1 MSAKLRL
8 HPGRVAVTFFGLVL
22 GVAVAGVIASSGSSA
37 LAANVK
43 CGDTIT
49 ADTTLHKDLV
59 NCPNNG
65 IIIGADNITLNL
77 NGHTI
82 DGDGKPFAGCAQGE
96 ICDNGVLDPVGHDG
110 LTVKHGS
117 VREFLFGLAVGPTR
131 NSRVLGLSTAR
142 NRFAGIF
149 CFRCVRSLVRN
160 SAANR
165 TKGDG
170 DQVGMLFF
178 QSHHDRILHSTFR
191 GNAGAGILSV
201 KSTNTLIG
209 GNLMSDNGA
218 EGFFMEGG
226 DGFQIRHNRSVRNH
240 ERHRARPRQ

>member
-49 ADTTLHKDLV
+49 TDTTLHKDLV

-82 DGDGKPFAGCAQGE
+82 DGDGKPFAGCA
-96 ICDNGVLDPVGHDG
+96 
-110 LTVKHGS
+110 
-117 VREFLFGLAVGPTR
+117 RA
-131 NSRVLGLSTAR
+131 
-142 NRFAGIF
+142 RFAITE
-149 CFRCVRSLVRN
+149 CLTP
-160 SAANR
+160 SATMASR
-165 TKGDG
+165 
-170 DQVGMLFF
+170 
-178 QSHHDRILHSTFR
+178 
-191 GNAGAGILSV
+191 
-201 KSTNTLIG
+201 
-209 GNLMSDNGA
+209 
-218 EGFFMEGG
+218 
-226 DGFQIRHNRSVRNH
+226 
-240 ERHRARPRQ
+240 